1 MAPDVLRRPWMLD
14 GGLEADR
21 AGAGQLRIARRMAI
35 GSHGKPG
42 EQQAGLVE
50 LLWED

>member
-1 MAPDVLRRPWMLD
+1 MAPDVLPRPWMLD